1 MPITVL
7 LADDHNVLRLAIKR
21 ALESEPGIQLLG
33 EATDWS
39 QTLKLIAQLKPDV
52 AVIDLHMP
60 GRAELTADF
69 IKSQLLLFSKH
80 VVMISIWDDEN
91 AQAVARLY
99 GAETLLDKADLSNLI
114 QTILRWA

>member
-33 EATDWS
+33 EATDVP
-39 QTLKLIAQLKPDV
+39 TLKLIAQLKPGV

-69 IKSQLLLFSKH
+69 IKSQLLYFSKH